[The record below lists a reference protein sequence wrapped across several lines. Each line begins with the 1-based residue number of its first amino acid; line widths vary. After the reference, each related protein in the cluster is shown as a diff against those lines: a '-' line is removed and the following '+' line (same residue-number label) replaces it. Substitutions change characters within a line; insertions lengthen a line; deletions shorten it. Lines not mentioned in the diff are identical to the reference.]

1 MARSLLAPD
10 DGVDIVSR
18 ADLLS
23 LRTPNARGVL
33 NARFYALRKAL
44 REMGYD
50 PEVLD
55 HYEWRSRKLTLAE
68 KTYSMLVVYCGLN
81 HEQALATLLQSCGV
95 ASTPQE
101 VKRKASM
108 ISRAVENTFVGGAV
122 RLLLR
127 DAERVLELT
136 PERTLEELYRI
147 AMGNIADV
155 ATWDGHSFV
164 LKDLETLP
172 RSCSAIIA
180 SVKRTEARDGSV
192 SWELKLNDK
201 VKALELLMKHFGL
214 LTEKV
219 EITVDQTLASRIDSA
234 RRRVFEGELATPEL
248 LEDKRGASDSI

>member
-1 MARSLLAPD
+1 MSRSLLAPD

-23 LRTPNARGVL
+23 LRSPTSRGAL

-55 HYEWRSRKLTLAE
+55 HYEWKGRKLVLAE
-68 KTYSMLVVYCGLN
+68 KTYAMLVVYCGLN

-95 ASTPQE
+95 GSSQPE
-101 VKRKASM
+101 VRRKASK
-108 ISRAVENTFVGGAV
+108 ISRNVDGTFVGSAV

-155 ATWDGHSFV
+155 ADWDGHSFV

-172 RSCSAIIA
+172 RSCSAII
-180 SVKRTEARDGSV
+180 SSIKRTEGRDGSV

-214 LTEKV
+214 LAEKV
-219 EITVDQTLASRIDSA
+219 EITVDQTLASRIDNA

-248 LEDKRGASDSI
+248 LEHHKD